1 MLRDRA
7 HVAREVAE
15 VKPVNPP
22 VCVDSTAV
30 GMTETS
36 MPMAEIIGRATV
48 SEHLPKPEISCIAA
62 ALLSLSSVSLAFHYD
77 VRKLVC
83 GQIRNIFFNP
93 GFFERRYYFFAPELR
108 PAKPRFEL

>member
-7 HVAREVAE
+7 YVAREVAVGE
-15 VKPVNPP
+15 AREPP

-48 SEHLPKPEISCIAA
+48 SEHLPKPEISCMAA
-62 ALLSLSSVSLAFHYD
+62 ALLSLSMCITRFSL
-77 VRKLVC
+77 
-83 GQIRNIFFNP
+83 
-93 GFFERRYYFFAPELR
+93 
-108 PAKPRFEL
+108 

>member
-1 MLRDRA
+1 MSICSTEPRKPLYIASNFIPRLFQCSAIGRMSP
-7 HVAREVAE
+7 VRSRY

-48 SEHLPKPEISCIAA
+48 SEHLPKPEISCMAA
-62 ALLSLSSVSLAFHYD
+62 ALLSLSMCITRFSL
-77 VRKLVC
+77 
-83 GQIRNIFFNP
+83 
-93 GFFERRYYFFAPELR
+93 
-108 PAKPRFEL
+108 